1 MSGIKD
7 FILENKIEILIIMG
21 IVITLLVI
29 INIKGFNLNEPK
41 PETKLVQEV
50 TVETFSEQG
59 LEQSVDPSCPNMYS
73 RNFSKL

>member
-50 TVETFSEQG
+50 TVETFSEQ
-59 LEQSVDPSCPNMYS
+59 SVDPSCPNMYS
-73 RNFSKL
+73 GNFSKL